1 MVDSRKSLH
10 AKQQRRR
17 ANGEF
22 AEEQDTGLPSGD
34 TLTDFERKRL
44 NNAMLAAETNIIM
57 DPDVADYSQYAASR
71 LDELVARP
79 AKPGETDDMPLIV
92 ANLRYD
98 PMGADGSRA
107 DYLADHVQ
115 AAYDGVPVKARDRIQ
130 LAEETRQHI
139 LDTAVDP
146 DKALRELG
154 LRPVQPGEHVGGPD
168 TPRFPGELAELRY
181 QAALKGAQTKQARYD
196 AASEKHL
203 APLNEQMLGLYKANV
218 NRGLINGSAFDDKM
232 AFADALHELQEDG
245 WNPEKG
251 KEYRQSKDFKKLE
264 KQLLNGRKPTRRYRQ
279 LRDALCDNEREYR
292 YFMESKPDVFDP
304 NEKVEKPFAGLG
316 PDVGQAAMLRL
327 TAKHRG
333 IEDAVRLARRDQSIE
348 YTVADA
354 KTHTF
359 RSDHDELRMTYLS
372 DGSPYKP
379 EHTIITANGIKPAS
393 VMSWIHREK
402 PGSPAWEQRARQRF
416 IILFTCYTE
425 YVHIEMK
432 EETNEHHNQRPN
444 QPSHRI
450 RMGRLPQNLPARQR
464 RRRQERQIRVHALQH
479 RFVKGSPASTG
490 GGECHERRS
499 RIQGAASLG
508 TTACMGPILPAPLHQ
523 QLGARQELCSP
534 MLREARHHRSALKEK
549 TMKSYKTYA
558 EEYGLDIEVVR
569 WVFNHIRVTR
579 YVMSEPIGYKIA
591 FKYLGQPVHLSSGL
605 KTGVAEK
612 SFREIVNIR
621 RKAITTEANPELVPD
636 KD

>member
-1 MVDSRKSLH
+1 MVDSRKSAQ
-10 AKQQRRR
+10 AKRQLRTR
-17 ANGEF
+17 NGEF
-22 AEEQDTGLPSGD
+22 AEEHDKSLPSGD
-34 TLTDFERKRL
+34 TLTAFERKRL

-57 DPDVADYSQYAASR
+57 DPDVADCAGYATRR
-71 LDELVARP
+71 LDELIARP
-79 AKPGETDDMPLIV
+79 AKPGETDDMPLII

-98 PMGADGSRA
+98 PQAPGGSHA

-115 AAYDGVPVKARDRIQ
+115 AAYDGIPVKSYDHAQ
-130 LAEETRQHI
+130 LVEETRQHI
-139 LDTAVDP
+139 LETALDP
-146 DKALRELG
+146 NREFADLG
-154 LRPVQPGEHVGGPD
+154 LDSIQPGERWPFRPD
-168 TPRFPGELAELRY
+168 ELAGSYYSEDSERRY
-181 QAALKGAQTKQARYD
+181 QAALKGTQTKQARYD
-196 AASEKHL
+196 AATEKHL
-203 APLNEQMLGLYKANV
+203 NPLNDEMRDLYKGNV
-218 NRGLINGSAFDDKM
+218 DRGLINGSAFDDKM

-416 IILFTCYTE
+416 
-425 YVHIEMK
+425 K
-432 EETNEHHNQRPN
+432 E
-444 QPSHRI
+444 
-450 RMGRLPQNLPARQR
+450 QN
-464 RRRQERQIRVHALQH
+464 
-479 RFVKGSPASTG
+479 G
-490 GGECHERRS
+490 GDW
-499 RIQGAASLG
+499 
-508 TTACMGPILPAPLHQ
+508 
-523 QLGARQELCSP
+523 
-534 MLREARHHRSALKEK
+534 RSA
-549 TMKSYKTYA
+549 
-558 EEYGLDIEVVR
+558 G
-569 WVFNHIRVTR
+569 
-579 YVMSEPIGYKIA
+579 
-591 FKYLGQPVHLSSGL
+591 
-605 KTGVAEK
+605 
-612 SFREIVNIR
+612 
-621 RKAITTEANPELVPD
+621 
-636 KD
+636 

>member
-1 MVDSRKSLH
+1 
-10 AKQQRRR
+10 
-17 ANGEF
+17 
-22 AEEQDTGLPSGD
+22 
-34 TLTDFERKRL
+34 
-44 NNAMLAAETNIIM
+44 MLAAETNIIM

-232 AFADALHELQEDG
+232 AFADTLHELQEDG
-245 WNPEKG
+245 WNPQAG

-264 KQLLNGRKPTRRYRQ
+264 KQLLDGRKPTRRYRQ
-279 LRDALCDNEREYR
+279 MRDALCDNEQEYR
-292 YFMESKPDVFDP
+292 RFMAAKPDVFDP
-304 NEKVEKPFAGLG
+304 NEKVKKTFAGLG
-316 PDVGQAAMLRL
+316 PDVGQAAMLRIA
-327 TAKHRG
+327 AKHRG
-333 IEDAVRLARRDQSIE
+333 VEGALQLARRDPSIE
-348 YTVADA
+348 YTVSDA

-359 RSDHDELRMTYLS
+359 RSEHDELAVS
-372 DGSPYKP
+372 EWSFSNPYEP
-379 EHTIITANGIKPAS
+379 PHTIITANGIKPAS
-393 VMSWIHREK
+393 VMSWIHCEA
-402 PGSPAWEQRARQRF
+402 PDSPEWEERACQRF
-416 IILFTCYTE
+416 ME
-425 YVHIEMK
+425 S
-432 EETNEHHNQRPN
+432 N
-444 QPSHRI
+444 
-450 RMGRLPQNLPARQR
+450 
-464 RRRQERQIRVHALQH
+464 
-479 RFVKGSPASTG
+479 G
-490 GGECHERRS
+490 GDWRRS
-499 RIQGAASLG
+499 Q
-508 TTACMGPILPAPLHQ
+508 
-523 QLGARQELCSP
+523 
-534 MLREARHHRSALKEK
+534 SA
-549 TMKSYKTYA
+549 
-558 EEYGLDIEVVR
+558 
-569 WVFNHIRVTR
+569 
-579 YVMSEPIGYKIA
+579 
-591 FKYLGQPVHLSSGL
+591 
-605 KTGVAEK
+605 
-612 SFREIVNIR
+612 
-621 RKAITTEANPELVPD
+621 
-636 KD
+636 

>member
-1 MVDSRKSLH
+1 
-10 AKQQRRR
+10 
-17 ANGEF
+17 
-22 AEEQDTGLPSGD
+22 
-34 TLTDFERKRL
+34 
-44 NNAMLAAETNIIM
+44 
-57 DPDVADYSQYAASR
+57 
-71 LDELVARP
+71 
-79 AKPGETDDMPLIV
+79 
-92 ANLRYD
+92 
-98 PMGADGSRA
+98 
-107 DYLADHVQ
+107 
-115 AAYDGVPVKARDRIQ
+115 
-130 LAEETRQHI
+130 
-139 LDTAVDP
+139 
-146 DKALRELG
+146 
-154 LRPVQPGEHVGGPD
+154 
-168 TPRFPGELAELRY
+168 
-181 QAALKGAQTKQARYD
+181 
-196 AASEKHL
+196 
-203 APLNEQMLGLYKANV
+203 
-218 NRGLINGSAFDDKM
+218 
-232 AFADALHELQEDG
+232 
-245 WNPEKG
+245 
-251 KEYRQSKDFKKLE
+251 
-264 KQLLNGRKPTRRYRQ
+264 
-279 LRDALCDNEREYR
+279 
-292 YFMESKPDVFDP
+292 MESKPDVFDP

-402 PGSPAWEQRARQRF
+402 PGSPEWEQRARQRF

-432 EETNEHHNQRPN
+432 EE
-444 QPSHRI
+444 
-450 RMGRLPQNLPARQR
+450 
-464 RRRQERQIRVHALQH
+464 
-479 RFVKGSPASTG
+479 
-490 GGECHERRS
+490 
-499 RIQGAASLG
+499 
-508 TTACMGPILPAPLHQ
+508 
-523 QLGARQELCSP
+523 
-534 MLREARHHRSALKEK
+534 

-591 FKYLGQPVHLSSGL
+591 FKYLGQPVHLSSNW

>member
-333 IEDAVRLARRDQSIE
+333 IEDAVRLVRRDQSIE

-416 IILFTCYTE
+416 
-425 YVHIEMK
+425 K
-432 EETNEHHNQRPN
+432 E
-444 QPSHRI
+444 
-450 RMGRLPQNLPARQR
+450 QN
-464 RRRQERQIRVHALQH
+464 
-479 RFVKGSPASTG
+479 G
-490 GGECHERRS
+490 GDW
-499 RIQGAASLG
+499 
-508 TTACMGPILPAPLHQ
+508 
-523 QLGARQELCSP
+523 
-534 MLREARHHRSALKEK
+534 RSA
-549 TMKSYKTYA
+549 
-558 EEYGLDIEVVR
+558 G
-569 WVFNHIRVTR
+569 
-579 YVMSEPIGYKIA
+579 
-591 FKYLGQPVHLSSGL
+591 
-605 KTGVAEK
+605 
-612 SFREIVNIR
+612 
-621 RKAITTEANPELVPD
+621 
-636 KD
+636 